1 MTRIAPSEALKI
13 VSPGGPAQPG
23 TSPAAAAREFEAA
36 FAAEMLKHSGV
47 GRAVASD
54 SGFGGEAM
62 ASFLVEEI
70 GRLIAERGGFGV
82 AEMIE
87 RRLDRAQ

>member
-1 MTRIAPSEALKI
+1 
-13 VSPGGPAQPG
+13 
-23 TSPAAAAREFEAA
+23 FEAA

>member
-1 MTRIAPSEALKI
+1 MTLINAPGVNTPPAPSGAA
-13 VSPGGPAQPG
+13 PAPK
-23 TSPAAAAREFEAA
+23 SPALAAKEFEAA

-62 ASFLVEEI
+62 ATFMVEEF
-70 GRLIAERGGFGV
+70 GRLIAERGGLGV
-82 AEMIE
+82 AAMIE
-87 RRLDRAQ
+87 RQLEQSR

>member
-1 MTRIAPSEALKI
+1 VTPIEPAAIPSSAA
-13 VSPGGPAQPG
+13 PGGAKAEAKTPER
-23 TSPAAAAREFEAA
+23 AAKEFEAA
-36 FAAEMLKHSGV
+36 FVSEMLKHSGV
-47 GRAVASD
+47 GRAVAFD

-82 AEMIE
+82 AELIKRE
-87 RRLDRAQ
+87 LESRQ